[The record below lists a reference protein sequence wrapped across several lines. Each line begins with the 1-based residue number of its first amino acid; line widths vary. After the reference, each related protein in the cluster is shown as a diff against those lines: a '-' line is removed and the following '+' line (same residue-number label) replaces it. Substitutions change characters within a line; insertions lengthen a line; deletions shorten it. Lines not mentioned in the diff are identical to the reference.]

1 MKRKE
6 FVRQLKKDGCLL
18 LRSGGNHDIYFNP
31 KTGLKQP
38 VPRHKLNGKLSLFIK
53 SWWFWVMRYTK
64 QIHCLRWF

>member
-18 LRSGGNHDIYFNP
+18 LRSGGNHDIYYNP

-38 VPRHKLNGKLSLFIK
+38 VPRHNEIDNTLAKHIRKYLGLL
-53 SWWFWVMRYTK
+53 
-64 QIHCLRWF
+64 

>member
-38 VPRHKLNGKLSLFIK
+38 VPRHNEIDNTLAKHIRKYLGI
-53 SWWFWVMRYTK
+53 
-64 QIHCLRWF
+64 Q